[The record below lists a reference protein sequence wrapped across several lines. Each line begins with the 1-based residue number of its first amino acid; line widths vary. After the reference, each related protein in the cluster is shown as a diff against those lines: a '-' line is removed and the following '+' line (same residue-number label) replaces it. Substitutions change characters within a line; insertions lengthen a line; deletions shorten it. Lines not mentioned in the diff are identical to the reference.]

1 MREGRVV
8 WRLFQLA
15 RNDFLASLTR
25 VGSDGHSKTW
35 MDSKYILGFP
45 GGSAGKDSAC
55 SAGDLD
61 LIPELERSPGILP
74 GEFHGL
80 YSPWGHKESDTTK
93 QLSLSFGGKIDKT
106 W

>member
-1 MREGRVV
+1 M
-8 WRLFQLA
+8 A

-25 VGSDGHSKTW
+25 VGSDGHNKTW

-61 LIPELERSPGILP
+61 LIPELGRSPGEGQSYPLQ
-74 GEFHGL
+74 
-80 YSPWGHKESDTTK
+80 YSAWRIPWTVQSMGS
-93 QLSLSFGGKIDKT
+93 
-106 W
+106 